1 MLVALLVPIS
11 ELIIELAR
19 LQLGKISRALRQRCI
34 SICGVIALISPL
46 MLWMSWSPTVFWTV
60 LTVWITALAIIFA
73 LIWSSPDER
82 I

>member
-11 ELIIELAR
+11 ELIIDVTH
-19 LQLGKISRALRQRCI
+19 LQLRRVPLAMRQRCI

-46 MLWMSWSPTVFWTV
+46 LLWLSWSKLVFWTV
-60 LTVWITALAIIFA
+60 LSIWVCALAIVMA